1 VATHHPGEAVA
12 RMADVLVVNKVDTA
26 STTDVAA
33 LEAELRAV
41 NPTAAM
47 VRAAS
52 PIVLEDAA
60 AVSGRR
66 TLVVE
71 DGPTITHGGMAY
83 GAGYL
88 AAVAAGAE
96 VVDPRQ
102 WASAGSRAVF
112 AAYPHIGRVLP
123 AVGYDA
129 AQLAALKAT
138 IDAAEIDVVVSATPV
153 DLARLLRLD
162 RPVVRARY
170 EFADVAAEG
179 LAAIVDRF
187 AASVA
192 GGRGGR

>member
-1 VATHHPGEAVA
+1 
-12 RMADVLVVNKVDTA
+12 
-26 STTDVAA
+26 VAA

-41 NPTAAM
+41 NPTATV

-71 DGPTITHGGMAY
+71 DGPTITHGGMPY

-102 WASAGSRAVF
+102 WASPGSRAVF
-112 AAYPHIGRVLP
+112 AAHPHIGRVLP

-138 IDAAEIDVVVSATPV
+138 IDAAEIDVVVAATPV

-170 EFADVAAEG
+170 EFADVAEG
-179 LAAIVDRF
+179 GGLTAIVDRF
-187 AASVA
+187 AAGVA
-192 GGRGGR
+192 GGRGGG